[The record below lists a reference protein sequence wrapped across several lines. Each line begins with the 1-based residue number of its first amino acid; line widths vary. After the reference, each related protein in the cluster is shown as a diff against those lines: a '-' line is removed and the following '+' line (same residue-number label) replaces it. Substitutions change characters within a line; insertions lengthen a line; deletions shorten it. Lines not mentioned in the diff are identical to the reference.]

1 MILQNSKNQIVAIWD
16 RYIAENKPNLDL
28 KGVPYDDIDAKRL
41 EAIETL
47 KIIVQDFVTGAID
60 LAEFKTDIDSFN
72 KKNNYWGFTSIKGQ
86 MFFNLLATSAATEDK
101 METLTEL
108 LKLCIS
114 EPHNLSDALLKIK
127 LLNDYVLPIFSAA
140 PDKRKAPNP
149 GSIGYFLSYFWQIH
163 NNTIWPILYSSMIE
177 SFKIINIWPFPIS
190 QQAAYETFFQLNEEI
205 KSILSLHAGRNINN
219 WETEHSFWNFN
230 NVTAYPKP
238 VNKVQPNVTP
248 TIFSLTEPEEPVSAL
263 KTASFNIHDYVP
275 RISWNLIELGN
286 ETELSG
292 AAKGSKYEKAVLE
305 VFKHLGFIVQHLGQG
320 TGREPDLIATH
331 REENV
336 AFIIDAKAYSNGYM
350 MSTYDE
356 RAIKEYIAHHCPR
369 LQREGIKKIGFLIV
383 SNAFKSDFLAFIN
396 DMTWN
401 TEIKRFSLISSDALL
416 HLIAYK
422 MKDQLP
428 LQDIVDALV
437 NIGSTIT
444 AQDIIEKFDDI

>member
-1 MILQNSKNQIVAIWD
+1 M
-16 RYIAENKPNLDL
+16 
-28 KGVPYDDIDAKRL
+28 
-41 EAIETL
+41 
-47 KIIVQDFVTGAID
+47 
-60 LAEFKTDIDSFN
+60 
-72 KKNNYWGFTSIKGQ
+72 
-86 MFFNLLATSAATEDK
+86 
-101 METLTEL
+101 
-108 LKLCIS
+108 
-114 EPHNLSDALLKIK
+114 
-127 LLNDYVLPIFSAA
+127 
-140 PDKRKAPNP
+140 
-149 GSIGYFLSYFWQIH
+149 
-163 NNTIWPILYSSMIE
+163 
-177 SFKIINIWPFPIS
+177 
-190 QQAAYETFFQLNEEI
+190 
-205 KSILSLHAGRNINN
+205 
-219 WETEHSFWNFN
+219 
-230 NVTAYPKP
+230 
-238 VNKVQPNVTP
+238 QPNVTP